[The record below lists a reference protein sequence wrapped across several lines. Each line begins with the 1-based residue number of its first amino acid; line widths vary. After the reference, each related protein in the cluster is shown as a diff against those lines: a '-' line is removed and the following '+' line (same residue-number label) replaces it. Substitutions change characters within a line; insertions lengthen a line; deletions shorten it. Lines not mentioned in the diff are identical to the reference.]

1 MAPPNLRRTPLRPPP
16 EQRRPFQRVS
26 RRAPPRQARQLGAHF
41 GHSITTREGVGTHR
55 QTRGVRVYSES
66 VQRASGK
73 AKERKELICNV
84 DVCIFKKD
92 APFEMKIPPKLSR
105 KIFVINFNHS
115 ETTLKQGTSLVHKA
129 SERERARLVTTESG
143 RGSFST
149 SRAWFV
155 SITTTYFILSPREK
169 REKFPSPIGS
179 THLPKR
185 R

>member
-26 RRAPPRQARQLGAHF
+26 RRAPPRQARQFGAHF

-84 DVCIFKKD
+84 DVCILKM
-92 APFEMKIPPKLSR
+92 PLSKIPPKLNR

-129 SERERARLVTTESG
+129 SERKSASRKNRKCERKLFDFARLV
-143 RGSFST
+143 R
-149 SRAWFV
+149 
-155 SITTTYFILSPREK
+155 
-169 REKFPSPIGS
+169 
-179 THLPKR
+179 
-185 R
+185 

>member
-26 RRAPPRQARQLGAHF
+26 RRAPPRQARQFGAHF

-92 APFEMKIPPKLSR
+92 APFENPAKIKS
-105 KIFVINFNHS
+105 KDIC
-115 ETTLKQGTSLVHKA
+115 HKFQP
-129 SERERARLVTTESG
+129 L
-143 RGSFST
+143 
-149 SRAWFV
+149 
-155 SITTTYFILSPREK
+155 
-169 REKFPSPIGS
+169 
-179 THLPKR
+179 
-185 R
+185 